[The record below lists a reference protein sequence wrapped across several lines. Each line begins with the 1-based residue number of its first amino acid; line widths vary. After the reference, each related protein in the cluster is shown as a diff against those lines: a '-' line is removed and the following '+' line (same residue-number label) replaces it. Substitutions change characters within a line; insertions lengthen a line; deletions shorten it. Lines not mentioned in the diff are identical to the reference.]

1 MSFDAFSIVID
12 KKAIENMD
20 FSMIKQYIEDRD
32 FDETLLYEAVGK
44 LDISFYGYDNDP
56 REIYEIPEIQNW
68 VKASMLEEKIPWF
81 FFLSTAPTSQS
92 LKALAYCFIA
102 EPVEVEG
109 GGMRFQ
115 PLKKNL
121 RDFAIVN
128 FSNMNDFMKN
138 HSLTSS
144 INAAI
149 TDNVNKYFSTWLE
162 NS

>member
-12 KKAIENMD
+12 KEAIENMD
-20 FSMIKQYIEDRD
+20 FSMINQYIEDRD
-32 FDETLLYEAVGK
+32 FDETLLYEAIGK

-56 REIYEIPEIQNW
+56 REIFEIPEIQNW
-68 VKASMLEEKIPWF
+68 VKTSMLEEKIPWF

-92 LKALAYCFIA
+92 LRALAVCFIA
-102 EPVEVEG
+102 EEVEVEG
-109 GGMRFQ
+109 VGIRFQ

-128 FSNMNDFMKN
+128 FSNLNDFMES

-144 INAAI
+144 MNAVITNNINQ
-149 TDNVNKYFSTWLE
+149 YFSTWMNE
-162 NS
+162 S